1 MRIVARKP
9 TGTTLPEEKER
20 YVERAN
26 INNISTAA
34 KEGTDINCL
43 EIGIR
48 PPTPSRKSAIM
59 PAETHLFDHEGR
71 DHLVGA
77 DGGTLV

>member
-20 YVERAN
+20 RVERAN
-26 INNISTAA
+26 INNISTVA
-34 KEGTDINCL
+34 KEGTGINCL

-59 PAETHLFDHEGR
+59 PAETHLCLITR
-71 DHLVGA
+71 VVIALSAPTAVR
-77 DGGTLV
+77 